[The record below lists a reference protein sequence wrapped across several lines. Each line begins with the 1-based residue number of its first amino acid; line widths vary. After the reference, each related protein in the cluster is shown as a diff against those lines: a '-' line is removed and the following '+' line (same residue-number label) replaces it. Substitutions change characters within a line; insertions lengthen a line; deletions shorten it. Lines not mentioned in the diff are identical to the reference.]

1 MTQTTIFHRIPLLSD
16 LPKTER
22 DYLASILSSVTLN
35 SGEILFKE
43 GDPGECLYAVLEG
56 QLEVLLGYHTP
67 DEQSLAKLGSG
78 EFIGEMSLL
87 IPDRMRT
94 ATVRAT
100 MPTKLWKMTRADFDA
115 LMIRQP
121 QLAFSMVQT
130 LTKRLDASNN
140 SSFREL
146 QEKNR
151 QLQLA
156 YDQLKDAHEKIVE
169 KERLERELQLAAE
182 IQISIL
188 PMGLPVLQGYSLGAY
203 MQPARMV
210 GGDFYDLFLLDS
222 GGLGVVIGDVADK
235 GIPSAIF
242 MARTHALIMAEATH
256 GGTPGEILRRANDHL
271 MQMQQSSLFVTVLFG
286 IVDLQSNLFS
296 YARAGHELPFL
307 VPATGDVMS
316 LPMAPGQP
324 LGLFDDF
331 QLDEGDVTLPKGS
344 TLLFYSDG
352 VTDCCNKKGIEFNHQ
367 RITDFLDEQRRQAGQ
382 VICTLLAESLK
393 GYQDGAAQ
401 YDDITILAVSHLA
414 QG

>member
-22 DYLASILSSVTLN
+22 DYLASILSSVTLH

-87 IPDRMRT
+87 IPDRRRT

-156 YDQLKDAHEKIVE
+156 YDRVKRCA
-169 KERLERELQLAAE
+169 RENSRKRTPGEGITIGCGNSSQYSADGASGFTG
-182 IQISIL
+182 I
-188 PMGLPVLQGYSLGAY
+188 SLGAY

-210 GGDFYDLFLLDS
+210 GGDFYDLFLLES

-307 VPATGDVMS
+307 VPATGDVKIW
-316 LPMAPGQP
+316 PMAPGQP

-352 VTDCCNKKGIEFNHQ
+352 VTDCCNKNGIEFNHQ
-367 RITDFLDEQRRQAGQ
+367 MITDFLDEQRRQAGQ
-382 VICTLLAESLK
+382 VICNLLAESLK
-393 GYQDGAAQ
+393 EYQDGAAQ
-401 YDDITILAVSHLA
+401 YDDITILTVSHLA
-414 QG
+414 QM